1 MEQLIFLAIAILYGL
16 GVGIYR
22 FVKWVNRLA
31 AGTKS
36 APNPIQ
42 QAINDAQRQTLPK
55 RSPSQAPA
63 RPMPR
68 QPQAG
73 GPAVPW
79 ETTERDFRLQEE
91 ELIAEEPTPLGTSL
105 RAATA
110 APTPSAPPLFSST
123 EDWIR
128 AIILQEALEPPLS
141 RRNIRTQMGDS

>member
-1 MEQLIFLAIAILYGL
+1 VEQLIFLALAILYGL

-36 APNPIQ
+36 APNPVQ
-42 QAINDAQRQTLPK
+42 QAINDAQRQTRTK
-55 RSPSQAPA
+55 RAPSQTPA

-79 ETTERDFRLQEE
+79 ETTERDFRRQEQ
-91 ELIAEEPTPLGTSL
+91 ELFGEEPPPLASPLQSAAVTP
-105 RAATA
+105 
-110 APTPSAPPLFSST
+110 PPSAPPLFSST
-123 EDWIR
+123 EDWVR
-128 AIILQEALEPPLS
+128 AIILQEVLGPPLS
-141 RRNIRTQMGDS
+141 RRNIRAQMGDS

>member
-1 MEQLIFLAIAILYGL
+1 VEQLIFLALAILYGL

-22 FVKWVNRLA
+22 FVKWMNRLA

-36 APNPIQ
+36 ATNPIQ
-42 QAINDAQRQTLPK
+42 QAINDAQRQTRAK
-55 RSPSQAPA
+55 RAPSQTPA

-79 ETTERDFRLQEE
+79 EATERDFRRQEQELFDE
-91 ELIAEEPTPLGTSL
+91 ELPPLATPLRS
-105 RAATA
+105 AAPT
-110 APTPSAPPLFSST
+110 PTPSAPPLFSST
-123 EDWIR
+123 EDWVR
-128 AIILQEALEPPLS
+128 AIILQEALKPPLS